1 MNEQTQGPWHEQ
13 DGFWQTFESVIFEE
27 ERLALAPAET
37 EHIVTL
43 LALEPEHQICDLCC
57 GVGRH
62 SIELA
67 QRGLAVTAV
76 DRTARYLEAAA
87 QRARDAGLDIEFVQ
101 KDMRDFC
108 RPGSFDAV
116 LNLFTSFGYFGA
128 RADDRRVVENAHRSL
143 RPGGRLLID
152 MMGKEVIARIF
163 HRRDW
168 QPAAGGI
175 VLYERKVVDDWSRI
189 ENRWI
194 LIKDGRQHEWNFS
207 HRVYSAT
214 ELCTLLGDSG
224 FRGVQ
229 AYGNLDG
236 APYDEKAERLVVVG
250 YK

>member
-1 MNEQTQGPWHEQ
+1 MDEQMQGPWHEQ
-13 DGFWQTFESVIFEE
+13 DAFWQTFESVIFDK
-27 ERLALAPAET
+27 ERRALAPAEV
-37 EHIVTL
+37 EHVVTL
-43 LALEPEHQICDLCC
+43 LALEPGHRVCDLCC

-67 QRGLAVTAV
+67 QRGFAVTAV

-87 QRARDAGLDIEFVQ
+87 QRARDAGLDVEFVQ
-101 KDMRDFC
+101 EDMRDFC
-108 RPGSFDAV
+108 RPDSFDAV

-128 RADDRRVVENAHRSL
+128 RADDRRVIENVYRSL
-143 RPGGRLLID
+143 RSDGRLLID

-163 HRRDW
+163 RPRDW
-168 QPAAGGI
+168 HPTADGV
-175 VLYERKVVDDWSRI
+175 VLFEHKVVDDWSRI

-194 LIKDGRQHEWNFS
+194 LIKNGRQHEWNFS

-214 ELCTLLGDSG
+214 ELCTLLSDSG
-224 FRGVQ
+224 FQGVQ

-236 APYDEKAERLVVVG
+236 AAYDEKAERLVVVG